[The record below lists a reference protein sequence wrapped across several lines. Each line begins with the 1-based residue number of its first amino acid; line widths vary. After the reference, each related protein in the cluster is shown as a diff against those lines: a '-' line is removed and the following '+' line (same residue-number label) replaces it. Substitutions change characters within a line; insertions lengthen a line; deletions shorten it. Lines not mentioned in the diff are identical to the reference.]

1 MELKRE
7 CEKTNLYFIS
17 VKKLKFETFHK
28 NEKLAKFASNF
39 VI

>member
-17 VKKLKFETFHK
+17 VKKLKFEKFH
-28 NEKLAKFASNF
+28 LVKFASNF

>member
-7 CEKTNLYFIS
+7 CEKTNLYFT